1 MFRIA
6 TGQRARRITA
16 LALAVAGTSLGFVS
30 PTIAQNRPQAIAQNR
45 PQTQTEAALRQR
57 IEALEERLRQIEA
70 DKSGGGAPN
79 QNTSSTAPALNE
91 RVEALEKR
99 LSDLETSAVLSEPE
113 TRVRKKEVWVDAN
126 GIEYDTPMPGA
137 KKSITYQ
144 RETAYRR
151 QAIGEKIDEALAGAD
166 EARVRIGVD
175 GNIVLQALSQTEGED
190 IEADGH
196 AYELASADL
205 FFTAKLAQHT
215 IFFADVVGFSGSTP
229 DEELPDSPLALNG
242 YGARLDDPDEVNLR
256 EAWIQTQLFDQKL
269 TLIGGRLDLTNYFD
283 TNAVANDETSQFIAD
298 PLVVNPTLGL
308 SSNGAGL
315 TAIYDPKG
323 GFTFTVGV
331 QQSSE
336 DAKNL
341 SDSIYSLAEVGY
353 RARPFGLQEG
363 NYRVWVRRD
372 DSTGENQDGFGVSVD
387 QKLTPIFSL
396 FARFGRSDAGTE
408 DHDKFYSAGLQ
419 FQNGFVINPTDVWG
433 LGVAKIDLADGGK
446 ETLSEVYYN
455 LHLADRLRLSGHL
468 QYAEESRADGEDI
481 AYIVPGLRFQA
492 SF

>member
-1 MFRIA
+1 MFRTA
-6 TGQRARRITA
+6 TGLGARRTI
-16 LALAVAGTSLGFVS
+16 ALAVA
-30 PTIAQNRPQAIAQNR
+30 IACTGLISVGPSYAQAQSES
-45 PQTQTEAALRQR
+45 EAALRRR
-57 IEALEERLRQIEA
+57 IEALEQRLRQIEA
-70 DKSGGGAPN
+70 DKTGGDSQREGTQSPLSAE
-79 QNTSSTAPALNE
+79 E
-91 RVEALEKR
+91 RLEALEKR

-113 TRVRKKEVWVDAN
+113 TRVRKKEIWVDSN
-126 GIEYDTPMPGA
+126 GLEYDEPVAGA
-137 KKSITYQ
+137 KKSVTYQ
-144 RETAYRR
+144 RETAYSR
-151 QAIGEKIDEALAGAD
+151 QTIGEKIEEALAGAE
-166 EARVRIGVD
+166 EAKVQIGVD
-175 GNIVLQALSQTEGED
+175 GSIVLQALSQTKGED

-196 AYELASADL
+196 AYLLTSADL
-205 FFTAKLAQHT
+205 FFAAKLAQNT
-215 IFFADVVGFSGSTP
+215 IFFADLVGFSGSTP
-229 DEELPDSPLALNG
+229 DEELIGSPLALNG

-256 EAWIQTQLFDQKL
+256 EAWIQTQLFDQQL
-269 TLIGGRLDLTNYFD
+269 MLIGGRLDLTNYFD
-283 TNAVANDETSQFIAD
+283 TNAVANDETTQFIAD
-298 PLVVNPTLGL
+298 PLVVNPMLGL

-363 NYRVWVRRD
+363 NYRLWVRRD
-372 DSTGENQDGFGVSVD
+372 DSTGDNQDGFGISID

-396 FARFGRSDAGTE
+396 FARFGKADAGSDE
-408 DHDKFYSAGLQ
+408 DEFYSAGFQ

-433 LGVAKIDLADGGK
+433 LGIAKIDLADGSK

-455 LHLADRLRLSGHL
+455 LRLAQRLRLSGHL
-468 QYAEESRADGEDI
+468 QYAEESRVGGEDI

>member
-1 MFRIA
+1 MFRTA
-6 TGQRARRITA
+6 TRSQHRATA
-16 LALAVAGTSLGFVS
+16 FAFAAALMAAGPVH
-30 PTIAQNRPQAIAQNR
+30 A
-45 PQTQTEAALRQR
+45 QTQTEAALRQR
-57 IEALEERLRQIEA
+57 IEALEQRLRQVESVNKTQG
-70 DKSGGGAPN
+70 DSQPQSGSPDS
-79 QNTSSTAPALNE
+79 QALDE
-91 RVEALEKR
+91 RLQALEKR

-113 TRVRKKEVWVDAN
+113 ARVRKKEVWVDAN
-126 GIEYDTPMPGA
+126 GIEHDEPVPGA
-137 KKSITYQ
+137 KKTITYQ

-151 QAIGEKIDEALAGAD
+151 QTIGEKIEEAMAGAE
-166 EARVRIGVD
+166 EAKVQIGVD
-175 GNIVLQALSQTEGED
+175 GNIVLQALSQTQGED

-205 FFTAKLAQHT
+205 FFTAKLAQNT

-229 DEELPDSPLALNG
+229 DEELTGSPLALNG

-256 EAWIQTQLFDQKL
+256 EAWIQTQLFDQRL

-283 TNAVANDETSQFIAD
+283 TNAVANDETTKFIAD
-298 PLVVNPTLGL
+298 PLVVNPALGL

-323 GFTFTVGV
+323 AFVFTVGV

-336 DAKNL
+336 EAKNL

-372 DSTGENQDGFGVSVD
+372 DSTGENQDGFGVSLD
-387 QKLTPIFSL
+387 QKLTPFFTV
-396 FARFGRSDAGTE
+396 FARYGKSDAGE
-408 DHDKFYSAGLQ
+408 DHDKFYSGGFQ
-419 FQNGFVINPTDVWG
+419 IQNGWVLNPTDAWG
-433 LGVAKIDLADGGK
+433 LGIAKIELADGGK

-455 LHLADRLRLSGHL
+455 LRLAERLRLSGHL
-468 QYAEESRADGEDI
+468 QYAQESPASGGDI
-481 AYIVPGLRFQA
+481 AYIVPGVRFQA